1 MSHHLTVKVL
11 DKNSKILMS
20 ARVGITI
27 HGTFGGTELRDA
39 LTDTRGIA
47 EFTTHNDYPA
57 GQQISIVVRGQTV
70 GTYSIDR
77 GSYTVTAR

>member
-1 MSHHLTVKVL
+1 MSHHLSVKVL
-11 DKNSKILMS
+11 DKNSKILIG

-39 LTDTRGIA
+39 LTDTTGVA
-47 EFTTHNDYPA
+47 EFTTHNDYPP

-70 GTYSIDR
+70 GKFSIDS
-77 GSYTVTAR
+77 GSYTVKAR